1 MGKKEYRDHREEA
14 FLSAYEQL
22 QEPLFRH
29 CYFRLYNRE
38 RAREL
43 VQEAFIRT
51 WEYMGRGNEIE
62 NLRAFLYRVAHNLII
77 DDVRKRKAV
86 SLEELAETGFD
97 PPMEDRELAHL
108 LSDAA
113 EARRAVDRLRMAERD
128 LIVMRY
134 IDGLGPKDIAQIMGI
149 SENVISVRLHRA
161 MTKLRDL
168 FPAREEEQ
176 EQRDPSEMLLHANLG
191 GESEAS

>member
-1 MGKKEYRDHREEA
+1 MGKQSTRDPREEA
-14 FLSAYEQL
+14 FLQAYEQL
-22 QEPLFRH
+22 NDPLFRH

-38 RAREL
+38 RAKEL
-43 VQEAFIRT
+43 VQETFTRT
-51 WEYMGRGNEIE
+51 WEYMGRGNQIE

-113 EARRAVDRLRMAERD
+113 EARRVVDRLRTAERD

-134 IDGLGPKDIAQIMGI
+134 IDGLGPKDIAQIMGV

-161 MTKLRDL
+161 MTRLREF
-168 FPAREEEQ
+168 FPPKKDEEESPDFLAAVDLQQGQ
-176 EQRDPSEMLLHANLG
+176 EA
-191 GESEAS
+191 